1 MVQRAAFSIV
11 RKIGL
16 GFTSSSW
23 IFTNPD
29 TFQVLFMETF
39 EHCPLLVSF
48 SSATPK
54 GQVFRFENFWL
65 HQQGFIDL
73 LQHEWSLPQPIN
85 DCAKIVTPK
94 LKKLRKILKARN
106 ANLSNLKT
114 NIANSKLVIEFLGV
128 VEYYIDLS
136 LEEWNFREIL
146 RADLLC

>member
-1 MVQRAAFSIV
+1 
-11 RKIGL
+11 
-16 GFTSSSW
+16 
-23 IFTNPD
+23 
-29 TFQVLFMETF
+29 METS

-85 DCAKIVTPK
+85 DCAKIVTSK
-94 LKKLRKILKARN
+94 LKNLRKLLKARN

-114 NIANSKLVIEFLGV
+114 NIANNKLVRIIGGG
-128 VEYYIDLS
+128 
-136 LEEWNFREIL
+136 
-146 RADLLC
+146 